1 MNQSDN
7 MLGNS
12 VAVSVSGGGH
22 RATLFALGALMYLV
36 DAGVNTRVTSIA
48 SVSGGS
54 LTNGL
59 VGQEVNFRQTDG
71 KEFRARVASPLAT
84 LIAKRGTLFAPFLS
98 KLYVVVLVLWA
109 LAALIVPWTIDAPW
123 YGKIILFLIGI
134 TLLGWYFALRGRICA
149 HAFRVTLFSPNKHTT
164 KLSQVL
170 KPDLDHVIC
179 STEMCSAE
187 QVYFGGDFV
196 YSYALGIGVPADLS
210 LAAAVQASAAFPGGF
225 PPPSLPTAQH
235 NFQGTPPPGKGGPP
249 SLPAQMVL
257 TDGGVYDNMGEQ
269 WARGFEA
276 RMKRCPT
283 LAAGRAEPD
292 QLIVVNASARVPWT
306 PFKRRLFPW
315 LGELMSLLRINDILY
330 INTTNV
336 RRQAIVD
343 SFNPADP
350 TKGTEL
356 PSALVQIAQSPF
368 VVPNAYAKLTEP
380 VGDRARATLQFLQS
394 GPSSEVW
401 SRIASDN
408 AAVGTSLSK
417 FGTDVSA
424 RLIYQAY
431 VVTMCNL
438 HVLFGNG
445 FPLFPQEL
453 SQDRFRQLI
462 V

>member
-1 MNQSDN
+1 MDETGDI
-7 MLGNS
+7 LGNS

-36 DAGVNTRVTSIA
+36 DAGVNTHVTSIA

-59 VGQEVNFRQTDG
+59 IGQELNYRQTDG

-84 LIAKRGTLFAPFLS
+84 LIAKRGTLFAPLLS
-98 KLYVVVLVLWA
+98 KIYVTVLVLWG

-123 YGKIILFLIGI
+123 YGKVILFFISI
-134 TLLGWYFALRGRICA
+134 TLLGWFVALRGRLCA
-149 HAFRVTLFSPNKHTT
+149 YAFRVTLFSPNKQTT
-164 KLSQVL
+164 KLSQVQKL
-170 KPDLDHVIC
+170 DLDHVIC
-179 STEMCSAE
+179 STEMCSAQ
-187 QVYFGGDFV
+187 QVYFGGDFI
-196 YSYALGIGVPADLS
+196 YSYALGLGVPAELS

-235 NFQGTPPPGKGGPP
+235 NFQGTPPESKGGPP
-249 SLPAQMVL
+249 SFPAQMVL

-269 WARGFEA
+269 WARGFAKRMEA
-276 RMKRCPT
+276 CSK
-283 LAAGRAEPD
+283 LASGRTEPD

-306 PFKRRLFPW
+306 PFKRRFFPW
-315 LGELMSLLRINDILY
+315 LGEFLALLRINDILY

-343 SFNPADP
+343 SYNPAEP
-350 TKGTEL
+350 TTASAM
-356 PSALVQIAQSPF
+356 PSALVQISQSPF
-368 VVPNAYAKLTEP
+368 VVPNAYAESKKP
-380 VGDRARATLQFLQS
+380 VGDRARAALQFLQA
-394 GPSSEVW
+394 GPTSKVW
-401 SRIASDN
+401 SEIAKDN
-408 AAVGTSLSK
+408 ADVGTSLSK
-417 FGTDVSA
+417 FGTDVSV
-424 RLIYQAY
+424 RLIYHAY

-445 FPLFPQEL
+445 FPLIPQGL
-453 SQDRFRQLI
+453 SEDRFRELI